1 MSDVRPY
8 LWLIPALPLAA
19 AAITAVF
26 GPRLL
31 RRHSHWPCIL
41 AGAGAFVVAVMAFLA
56 VHHDIWTFVSA
67 HHGTPAAQ
75 EAPPD
80 PHPQQI
86 RVYYEWIKVGDPGAG
101 RGIEI
106 GFGLNADALS
116 AMMVVMVTFIGTLIA
131 IYSVGYMHGD
141 EGYARFFA
149 EVSLFLFSMTT
160 LVLADNFGLLY
171 LGWEGVGLCSYLLIG
186 FWFTK
191 PAAADAA
198 RKAFLVTRIGDMGLL
213 LGILLLWSR
222 FGHHMD
228 YQHIFEQ
235 VKNAEESKTLDY
247 GLLTTAC
254 LLLMCGAVGKSAQFP
269 LHVWLPDAMEGP
281 TPVSALIHAATM
293 VTAGVYLIARCT
305 PLFML
310 APDAQVVV
318 ATLGGIT
325 ALLAALIALTQND
338 LKRVLAYSTLSQL
351 GYMFMA
357 LGSGVASAGE
367 SFVTFAV
374 QAAMFHLFTHAFFKA
389 LLFLSAGSVMHAM
402 GNVIDMRRFS
412 GLRKILPHTHWT
424 FLCGALAL
432 AGFPFFSGFWS
443 KDEILDAAW
452 TEGGHAAHY
461 SGWYLFLWLVGL
473 ITAGLTAFYTFR
485 AYFMTFWGEERI
497 PPEAAEH
504 HGHAQQVA
512 HLETG
517 PHHHGPTDTGI
528 QTHAPHATGE
538 HGYESPPVM
547 TIPLM
552 ILAVFAVGVGAA
564 LGLTHLFGHFVS
576 HTPGLPPP
584 EEEHLNFAMMAVSS
598 VVALVGI
605 YVAWLMYVRQPDL
618 PGRMARA
625 AQGFYQL
632 SLNKFHIDELYESFI
647 LTPLAGFT
655 AFTGIFDL
663 RVLDGLVDLTGYLLR
678 WLGFRFR
685 PVQNGLVQFY
695 ALAMVLGLTVFLI
708 ALVTKL

>member
-19 AAITAVF
+19 AVITGVF

-41 AGAGAFVVAVMAFLA
+41 AGAGAFVVAFMAFQT
-56 VHHDIWTFVSA
+56 VHHDIWNFVSSQ
-67 HHGTPAAQ
+67 HGTALEQ
-75 EAPPD
+75 EASPTPY
-80 PHPQQI
+80 PSQI
-86 RVYYEWIKVGDPGAG
+86 RFYYEWIKVGDPGAG
-101 RGIEI
+101 RGIDV
-106 GFGLNADALS
+106 GFSLNADALS
-116 AMMVVMVTFIGTLIA
+116 AMMVLMVTFVGTLIA
-131 IYSVGYMHGD
+131 IYSVGYMHD
-141 EGYARFFA
+141 EEGYARFFA
-149 EVSLFLFSMTT
+149 EVSLFLFMMTT
-160 LVLADNFGLLY
+160 LVLADNFVLLY

-191 PAAADAA
+191 PSAAAAA

-222 FGHHMD
+222 FGHHLD
-228 YQHIFEQ
+228 YQHIFRN
-235 VKNAEESKTLDY
+235 VKDAAENKTLDY

-254 LLLMCGAVGKSAQFP
+254 LLLLCGAVGKSAQFP

-305 PLFML
+305 PLFMR

-318 ATLGGIT
+318 ATLGAT
-325 ALLAALIALTQND
+325 SALLTALIALTQND
-338 LKRVLAYSTLSQL
+338 LKRVLAYSTISQL
-351 GYMFMA
+351 GYMFLA
-357 LGSGVASAGE
+357 LGSGVLSGGE
-367 SFVTFAV
+367 ALVTFAV
-374 QAAMFHLFTHAFFKA
+374 LAAMFHLFTHAFFKA
-389 LLFLSAGSVMHAM
+389 LLFLSSGSVMHAM

-412 GLRKILPHTHWT
+412 GLRKALPRTHWT
-424 FLCGALAL
+424 FLCGAAAL
-432 AGFPFFSGFWS
+432 SGFPLLSGFWS

-452 TEGGHAAHY
+452 RAGHHADRYAY
-461 SGWYLFLWLVGL
+461 WYLLLWLVGL

-497 PPEAAEH
+497 PQEAFAHH
-504 HGHAQQVA
+504 HGHAA
-512 HLETG
+512 HGESPHLE
-517 PHHHGPTDTGI
+517 
-528 QTHAPHATGE
+528 
-538 HGYESPPVM
+538 SPSVM

-552 ILAVFAVGVGAA
+552 ILAVFAVGVGFV
-564 LGLTHLFGHFVS
+564 LGPTHLFGHFVA

-584 EEEHLNFAMMAVSS
+584 EEEGLNYGMMLISTI
-598 VVALVGI
+598 VALTGI
-605 YVAWLMYVRQPDL
+605 GLAWWMYVRQPDL
-618 PGRMARA
+618 PAKLARS
-625 AQGFYQL
+625 AQGLYQL
-632 SLNKFHIDELYESFI
+632 SLNKFYIDELYDALI
-647 LTPLAGFT
+647 LAPLAGFT
-655 AFTGIFDL
+655 MFLRIFDL
-663 RVLDGLVDLTGYLLR
+663 HVLDGLVDLIGYLFR

-708 ALVTKL
+708 ALVSKM